1 MIIDSQGRG
10 DFIKKKHIGNVFM
23 LSKGNK
29 LHCYT
34 TLQNMKRSKSAMTRL
49 QESTSKKRQISH
61 NPLVNHICGKTNI
74 SFKKWETAPA
84 LTDGWSISSE

>member
-1 MIIDSQGRG
+1 
-10 DFIKKKHIGNVFM
+10 
-23 LSKGNK
+23 
-29 LHCYT
+29 
-34 TLQNMKRSKSAMTRL
+34 MKRSKLAMTRL
-49 QESTSKKRQISH
+49 QESTSKTHQISP